1 MEEDDWIQFEDL
13 WKSCEIIKKGEQ
25 WAPGHQKILN
35 YQWMPDDQKLPKLN
49 YGVQMET
56 DDQDQPQDYKNQAT
70 NNLTLTRALKKFLNE

>member
-1 MEEDDWIQFEDL
+1 M
-13 WKSCEIIKKGEQ
+13 G
-25 WAPGHQKILN
+25 PGHQKIQN